1 MAKTY
6 MVTGRPQYPD
16 PKRGWYEGR
25 LRDVGTN
32 VIVRAMKE
40 KKLNRY
46 DIADALKVHYQ
57 TACVMVRNPD
67 KFTRQHIRILAR
79 LLDLDD
85 ESLRQLAKGE

>member
-40 KKLNRY
+40 KKLTRY
-46 DIADALKVHYQ
+46 DIAEALNVHYQ
-57 TACVMVRNPD
+57 TACVLIRNPD
-67 KFTRQHIRILAR
+67 KLTRHHIRILTT
-79 LLDLDD
+79 LLELDD